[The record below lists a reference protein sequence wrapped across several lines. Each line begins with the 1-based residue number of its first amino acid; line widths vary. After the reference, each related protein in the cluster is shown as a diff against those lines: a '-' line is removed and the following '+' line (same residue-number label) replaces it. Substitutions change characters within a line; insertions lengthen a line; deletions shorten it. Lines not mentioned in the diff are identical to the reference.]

1 MPPLF
6 FLLVV
11 LVNLLLF
18 LFLTFLSIML
28 GLSLVEIA
36 VELVP
41 PRTALHIIL
50 LIIITIIKIAEV
62 LVTLLCPKRVLLLL
76 LFAIDEIG
84 HLSASPFSK
93 LHVANG

>member
-1 MPPLF
+1 MF
-6 FLLVV
+6 
-11 LVNLLLF
+11 
-18 LFLTFLSIML
+18 

-36 VELVP
+36 IELVP
-41 PRTALHIIL
+41 SRAALHIIL

-62 LVTLLCPKRVLLLL
+62 LVALLCPKRVLFLL

-84 HLSASPFSK
+84 HLGPSPFSK